1 MSRLFLIP
9 ARGGSKGI
17 PRKNIVPLGGRPLIA
32 WTIGVAL
39 ESALGRVLVSTDS
52 QEIAAV
58 ASREGAEVPFLR
70 PAELAGDYSGS
81 FEVAEHALKW
91 VETSSGE
98 SPELL
103 VLLQPTSPFRTAG
116 DIIAAIRLVE
126 NSDAPAVIGVCEADP
141 HPWMTRRIGPEGM
154 LDYFVEV
161 PKHIKRRQDYPPA
174 FAVNGAIYAIRSRV
188 LLEKKTFQPPGT
200 LAYLMPQERSLDIDL
215 PSDLQF
221 AEWMA
226 TRR

>member
-1 MSRLFLIP
+1 
-9 ARGGSKGI
+9 
-17 PRKNIVPLGGRPLIA
+17 
-32 WTIGVAL
+32 
-39 ESALGRVLVSTDS
+39 
-52 QEIAAV
+52 
-58 ASREGAEVPFLR
+58 LR
-70 PAELAGDYSGS
+70 PAELAGDDSGS

-103 VLLQPTSPFRTAG
+103 VLLQPTSPFRTVD
-116 DIIAAIRLVE
+116 DIVAAVRVVE
-126 NSDAPAVIGVCEADP
+126 KSDAPAVIGVCEADP
-141 HPWMTRRIGPEGM
+141 HPWTTRRIGPEGM
-154 LDYFVEV
+154 LDYFFEA

-188 LLEKKTFQPPGT
+188 LLEKKTFQPAGT